1 MLLVSEETMSGRL
14 EQIWLKRARRGVMD
28 PVEEATLVAGKG
40 VEDSANFGSYR
51 QVTIIS
57 LERWLEMMAQLGAD
71 VDPSAR
77 RAELL
82 VSGVDLEGSRGRLLE
97 IGSCVLRI
105 GGETKPCERMDEA
118 HMGLRDVMAAQW
130 GGGAWAEVLRVGAI
144 RVADPVLW
152 QPDLF
157 SVASGS

>member
-1 MLLVSEETMSGRL
+1 MLLVSGETMSGRL

-28 PVEEATLVAGKG
+28 PVDEATLVAGKG
-40 VEDSANFGSYR
+40 VQDSANFGSYR

-57 LERWLEMMAQLGAD
+57 LERWLDMMAQLGAD

-97 IGSCVLRI
+97 IGSCVLRV

-118 HMGLRDVMAAQW
+118 YMGLRDVMTAQW
-130 GGGAWAEVLRVGAI
+130 GGGAWAEVLRGGAI

-152 QPDLF
+152 QRDLF